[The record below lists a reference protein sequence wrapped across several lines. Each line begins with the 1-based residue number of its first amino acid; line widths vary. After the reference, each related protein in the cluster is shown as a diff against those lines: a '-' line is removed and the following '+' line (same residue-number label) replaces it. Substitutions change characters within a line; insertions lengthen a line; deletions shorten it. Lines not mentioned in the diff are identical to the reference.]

1 MSDDVRAAAIRLP
14 AEASAPPDQQ
24 RRTAGAGPAGETAH
38 GGELGVERVSHHYF
52 AAGRRTDVLN
62 EVSFRIP
69 SGQVA
74 CVVGPSGCGKSTLL
88 SLAAGLLR
96 PSSGTLTWDGR
107 PVGPG
112 SNHHLGM
119 AFQQPGLFPW
129 MTVRQNVA
137 IGLRTRGRNRRD
149 AQRIADEFLGSV
161 GLADFADAYPSHLSG
176 GMAQRVG
183 IARALALKPR
193 LLLLDEPFA
202 AVDAF
207 TRLKLQQEFK
217 GLLKMSR
224 PTVLFVTHDVPEAI
238 ALGDV
243 IVVMTQRPAAVQRI
257 IEVTREDRNRAS
269 PAYARRLAET
279 LECLGVTSDMGQE

>member
-1 MSDDVRAAAIRLP
+1 MTPIRDETGHAP
-14 AEASAPPDQQ
+14 RDASAHTQTASHSPDV
-24 RRTAGAGPAGETAH
+24 AH
-38 GGELGVERVSHHYF
+38 RGELVVDHVFHDYLAG
-52 AAGRRTDVLN
+52 GRRTDVLN
-62 EVSFRIP
+62 DVSFRIP
-69 SGQVA
+69 AGSVA

-88 SLAAGLLR
+88 GLAAGLLR
-96 PSSGTLTWDGR
+96 PSKGTLRWDGA
-107 PVGPG
+107 PVKMGPT
-112 SNHHLGM
+112 SHLGM

-137 IGLRTRGRNRRD
+137 IGLRTRGHSRRD
-149 AQRIADEFLGSV
+149 AQATADRFLDTV
-161 GLADFADAYPSHLSG
+161 GLADFKDAYPGQLSG

-217 GLLKMSR
+217 TLLRLDR

-238 ALGDV
+238 ALGDS
-243 IVVMTQRPAAVQRI
+243 IVVMTQRPATVQRI
-257 IEVTREDRNRAS
+257 IPVSRGERDRAS
-269 PAYARRLAET
+269 PAYARKLAET
-279 LECLGVTSDMGQE
+279 LECLGVTSDMGGE

>member
-1 MSDDVRAAAIRLP
+1 MSA
-14 AEASAPPDQQ
+14 
-24 RRTAGAGPAGETAH
+24 T
-38 GGELGVERVSHHYF
+38 GELVVDRVFHHYF
-52 AAGRRTDVLN
+52 SAGRRVDVLN
-62 EVSFRIP
+62 DVSFRVAAG
-69 SGQVA
+69 SVA

-88 SLAAGLLR
+88 GLAAGLLR
-96 PSSGTLTWDGR
+96 PAGGSLTWDGAHVR
-107 PVGPG
+107 MGP
-112 SNHHLGM
+112 NPHLGM

-137 IGLRTRGRNRRD
+137 IGLRTRGHSRRD
-149 AQRIADEFLGSV
+149 AQATADRFLDTV
-161 GLADFADAYPSHLSG
+161 GLADFKDAYPSHLSG

-217 GLLKMSR
+217 TLLRLNR

-238 ALGDV
+238 AIGDI
-243 IVVMTQRPAAVQRI
+243 IVVMTQRPATVQRI
-257 IEVTREDRNRAS
+257 IPVSRGERDRAS
-269 PAYARRLAET
+269 PAYARKLAET
-279 LECLGVTSDMGQE
+279 LECLGVTSDMGGE